1 MVKHTVPRLSMK
13 ILLLGKNGQ
22 VGWELQRA
30 LAPLAEV
37 IALDRSGLGDFSG
50 DMSQPQA
57 IRETILKLKPNVVV
71 NASAYTAVDLAESES
86 ELADLINHQAVK
98 VIADVCHQE
107 QILFVHYSTDYVFSG
122 LGTQPFTETDVVA
135 TLNVYGKTKALGEQ
149 AIIDSGCDHLIFRT
163 SWVYAAKGKNFLKT
177 MLNLAQQRQEL
188 SIINDQVGAPTSAE
202 LIADITVHAIPQV
215 LANQQKA
222 GIYHLVASGETTWFD
237 YANFIFKQARI
248 LGQTL
253 QVEKVNPIATSAYPT
268 PAVRPHNS
276 RLHNAKSQNTF
287 ELILP
292 QWQKGVERTL
302 AELINQ

>member
-1 MVKHTVPRLSMK
+1 MK

-135 TLNVYGKTKALGEQ
+135 PLNVYGKTKALGEQ

-202 LIADITVHAIPQV
+202 LIADITVHAIPQF

-276 RLHNAKSQNTF
+276 RLHNAKLQNTF

>member
-1 MVKHTVPRLSMK
+1 MK

-37 IALDRSGLGDFSG
+37 IALDRLGLGDFSG

-71 NASAYTAVDLAESES
+71 NASAYTAVDLAESESES

-135 TLNVYGKTKALGEQ
+135 PLNVYGKTKALGEQ
-149 AIIDSGCDHLIFRT
+149 AIIESGCDHLIFRT

-202 LIADITVHAIPQV
+202 LIADITAHAIPQV

-253 QVEKVNPIATSAYPT
+253 QVEKVNAIATSAYPT

-276 RLHNAKSQNTF
+276 LLHNAKLQNTF

>member
-37 IALDRSGLGDFSG
+37 ISLDRSGWGDFSG

-86 ELADLINHQAVK
+86 ELADLINHQTVK

-135 TLNVYGKTKALGEQ
+135 PLNVYGKTKALGEQ
-149 AIIDSGCDHLIFRT
+149 AIIDSGCAHLIFRT
-163 SWVYAAKGKNFLKT
+163 SWVYATKGKNFLKT
-177 MLNLAQQRQEL
+177 MLNLAQQREEL
-188 SIINDQVGAPTSAE
+188 SIIDDQIGAPTSAE

-253 QVEKVNPIATSAYPT
+253 QVAKVNPIATSAYPT

-276 RLHNAKSQNTF
+276 RLHNAKLQNTF

>member
-1 MVKHTVPRLSMK
+1 MK

-135 TLNVYGKTKALGEQ
+135 PLNVYGKTKALGEQ

-276 RLHNAKSQNTF
+276 RLHNAKLQNTF

>member
-1 MVKHTVPRLSMK
+1 MK

-37 IALDRSGLGDFSG
+37 IALDRSGWGDFSG

-57 IRETILKLKPNVVV
+57 IQETILKLKPNVVV

-86 ELADLINHQAVK
+86 GMADLINHQAVK

-135 TLNVYGKTKALGEQ
+135 PVNVYGKTKALGEQ
-149 AIIDSGCDHLIFRT
+149 AIIDSGCAHLIFRT
-163 SWVYAAKGKNFLKT
+163 SWVYATKGKNFLKT
-177 MLNLAQQRQEL
+177 MLNLAQQREEL
-188 SIINDQVGAPTSAE
+188 SIIDDQVGAPTSAE
-202 LIADITVHAIPQV
+202 LIADITAHAIPQV

-222 GIYHLVASGETTWFD
+222 GIYHLVASGETSWFG
-237 YANFIFKQARI
+237 YANYIFQQART
-248 LGQTL
+248 LGL
-253 QVEKVNPIATSAYPT
+253 VLKVEKVNPIATSAYPT

-276 RLHNAKSQNTF
+276 RLHNAKLQNTF

>member
-1 MVKHTVPRLSMK
+1 MK

-37 IALDRSGLGDFSG
+37 IALDSLGWGDFSG

-86 ELADLINHQAVK
+86 ELADLINHQTVK

-135 TLNVYGKTKALGEQ
+135 PLNVYGKTKALGEQ

-202 LIADITVHAIPQV
+202 LIADITAHAIPQV
-215 LANQQKA
+215 LENQQKA

-276 RLHNAKSQNTF
+276 RLHNAKLQNTF